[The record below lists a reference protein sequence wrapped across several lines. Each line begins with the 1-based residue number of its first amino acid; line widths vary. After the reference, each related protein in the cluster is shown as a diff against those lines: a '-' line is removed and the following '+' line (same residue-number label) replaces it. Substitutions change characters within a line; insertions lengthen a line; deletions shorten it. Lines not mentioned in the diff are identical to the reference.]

1 MKPGLLNDKILYLRL
16 QDKDK
21 EAFVKAYD
29 LYLDSIY
36 RFIFFKVGNKEEAED
51 LTSSVFLK
59 TWDYIQTNKLKEF
72 KTLKALLYKVARN
85 TVIDYYRKQNQ
96 RQEISLDQGEDIVDV
111 IDEKANPV
119 SEVELS
125 FDFKSLEKKLN
136 ELKDEYREIILLKY
150 VDELSI
156 AEIASVLNKSQGN
169 VRVLIFRA
177 VNALKKITAPAV
189 KKDEGEKHN

>member
-1 MKPGLLNDKILYLRL
+1 MKPGALNDKILYLRL

-21 EAFVKAYD
+21 EAFIKAYD

-36 RFIFFKVGNKEEAED
+36 RFIFFKVGSKEEAED

-72 KTLKALLYKVARN
+72 KTLKSLLYKVARN
-85 TVIDYYRKQNQ
+85 TVIDHYRKQSQ
-96 RQEISLDQGEDIVDV
+96 RQEVSLDQGEEMTIDV
-111 IDEKANPV
+111 VDEKADPIGAF
-119 SEVELS
+119 ELAA
-125 FDFKSLEKKLN
+125 DYESLEKKLS

-156 AEIASVLNKSQGN
+156 AEIANVLNKSQGN

-177 VNALKKITAPAV
+177 VNALKKIATAKE
-189 KKDEGEKHN
+189 KK

>member
-1 MKPGLLNDKILYLRL
+1 MKPRLLNDKILYLRL

-36 RFIFFKVGNKEEAED
+36 RFIFFKVGSKEEAED

-96 RQEISLDQGEDIVDV
+96 RQEISLDQGEDAIDV
-111 IDEKANPV
+111 IDEKANLV

-125 FDFKSLEKKLN
+125 FDFKSLEEKLN

-169 VRVLIFRA
+169 VRVQIFRA
-177 VNALKKITAPAV
+177 VNALKKITAPAA

>member
-1 MKPGLLNDKILYLRL
+1 MRPGTFNDKILYLRL

-21 EAFVKAYD
+21 EAFIKAYD

-36 RFIFFKVGNKEEAED
+36 RFIFFKVGSKEEAED

-72 KTLKALLYKVARN
+72 KTLKSLLYKVARN

-96 RQEISLDQGEDIVDV
+96 RQEISLDQGEEMTIDIVD
-111 IDEKANPV
+111 EKADPV
-119 SEVELS
+119 GAFELAS
-125 FDFKSLEKKLN
+125 DFESLEKKLS

-156 AEIASVLNKSQGN
+156 AEIANVLNKSQGN

-177 VNALKKITAPAV
+177 VNALKKVAAAKQ
-189 KKDEGEKHN
+189 KK

>member
-1 MKPGLLNDKILYLRL
+1 M
-16 QDKDK
+16 
-21 EAFVKAYD
+21 
-29 LYLDSIY
+29 
-36 RFIFFKVGNKEEAED
+36 
-51 LTSSVFLK
+51 FLK

-96 RQEISLDQGEDIVDV
+96 RQEISLDQGEETIDV
-111 IDEKANPV
+111 IDEKADPV
-119 SEVELS
+119 GEMELS
-125 FDFKSLEKKLN
+125 SDFKSLEEKLN

-169 VRVLIFRA
+169 VRVQIFRA
-177 VNALKKITAPAV
+177 VNALKKITAPAA
-189 KKDEGEKHN
+189 KKDEGKKHNQATE